1 MAYCVWRYRYRP
13 DRKAEYKPEDKKLEI
28 RLTALTALGVIAL
41 LAPGLVVWNKYVTV
55 PDNALKI
62 EVVAYQWGWNYRL
75 PGNDGILGTTNI
87 SLINDE
93 NPYGLNPE
101 DPNSKDDI
109 IVMDADLHL
118 ELNQPVKVELR
129 SYDVL
134 HNFYVPQ
141 FRAKMDTLPGLVT
154 YYWFTP
160 TRTGDFEVLCAEYCG
175 TGHYAMRGKV
185 LVDEKTDYTNWL
197 AKQITHEKM
206 FTQNKKNK
214 KLLTAEIKN

>member
-1 MAYCVWRYRYRP
+1 MIAF
-13 DRKAEYKPEDKKLEI
+13 
-28 RLTALTALGVIAL
+28 LT
-41 LAPGLVVWNKYVTV
+41 
-55 PDNALKI
+55 
-62 EVVAYQWGWNYRL
+62 VADFATFAD
-75 PGNDGILGTTNI
+75 DGILGTTNI

-93 NPYGLNPE
+93 NPYGLNSE

-118 ELNQPVKVELR
+118 EINQPVKVELR

-160 TRTGDFEVLCAEYCG
+160 TKTGDFEILCAEYCG

-185 LVDEKTDYTNWL
+185 LVDEKTDYTKWL

-206 FTQNKKNK
+206 FAQNKENK
-214 KLLTAEIKN
+214 ILLTAEIKN